1 VEPIRISDTLRNVG
15 NVPKGK
21 CGIATSYN
29 QSMLSTLEGSHL
41 PFYRAR
47 TVKSAGIELMP
58 RLMERDLF
66 L

>member
-1 VEPIRISDTLRNVG
+1 
-15 NVPKGK
+15 
-21 CGIATSYN
+21 
-29 QSMLSTLEGSHL
+29 L

-66 L
+66 LWNQCVTLKPFWVSWLM